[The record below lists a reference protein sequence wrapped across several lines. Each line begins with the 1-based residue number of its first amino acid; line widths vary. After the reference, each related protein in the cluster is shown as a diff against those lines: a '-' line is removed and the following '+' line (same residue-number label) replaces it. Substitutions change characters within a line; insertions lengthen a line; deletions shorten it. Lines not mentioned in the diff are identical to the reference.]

1 MVTPMTRGLAI
12 VASLMAGVTLTGCGG
27 DPPIYE
33 IKGQVTLGGKAYPR
47 LLVYF
52 RPASGEVNRFN
63 MGVGE
68 TDQHGHLVVR
78 SNTGVGLPAGEYTVT
93 FSCQVPRHNTPA
105 SAKLSADDKPSEVGI
120 TMVELVPDS
129 HLEGK
134 ANSTT
139 PVRFT
144 VTSSENV
151 FIYDIPAK

>member
-1 MVTPMTRGLAI
+1 MFTPAI
-12 VASLMAGVTLTGCGG
+12 RWLTAFANLMAVAAVTGCGG

-68 TDQHGHLVVR
+68 TDQHGNLVVR
-78 SNTGVGLPAGEYTVT
+78 SNTGVGLPAGEYAVT
-93 FSCQVPRHNTPA
+93 FTCQVPKQNTPA
-105 SAKLSADDKPSEVGI
+105 AAKLSADDKPSEAGI
-120 TMVELVPDS
+120 TMIELVPDS

-144 VTSSENV
+144 VTSGENV
-151 FIYDIPAK
+151 FTYDIPAK